1 MLTDNKETLW
11 EMFAPEEVV
20 TFHNLDDARE
30 KLAYY
35 LKYPETRRR
44 LAARARER
52 VLSQHTYGHRA
63 QIILN
68 QMTKT
73 FFS

>member
-1 MLTDNKETLW
+1 
-11 EMFAPEEVV
+11 V
-20 TFHNLDDARE
+20 TFKTLEEAQE

-35 LKYPETRRR
+35 LEYPETRRR

-63 QIILN
+63 QVILREL
-68 QMTKT
+68 TET
-73 FFS
+73 FFT